1 METRDKPLVWLQGE
15 IKSPPC
21 TGGLSQDNTSHTAR
35 NRCGMQASAAAVRRS
50 NTGGLTMDARKRR
63 RLAAAGWL
71 AGSTSEFLGLNQV
84 EAALVEVRV
93 ALGRFV
99 RAVRTRANLTQTQL
113 ADRLQ
118 SSQSRMAKLE
128 AGNPDVSL
136 DLLVSAALAAGAS
149 SAELGSAFRSSQS
162 RMPRRARR
170 SGKRA

>member
-1 METRDKPLVWLQGE
+1 
-15 IKSPPC
+15 
-21 TGGLSQDNTSHTAR
+21 
-35 NRCGMQASAAAVRRS
+35 
-50 NTGGLTMDARKRR
+50 MDARKRR